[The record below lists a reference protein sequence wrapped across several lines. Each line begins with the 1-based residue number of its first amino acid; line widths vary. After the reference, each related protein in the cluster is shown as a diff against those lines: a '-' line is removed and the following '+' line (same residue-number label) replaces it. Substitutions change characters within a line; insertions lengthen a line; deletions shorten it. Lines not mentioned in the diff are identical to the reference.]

1 MAERSALLKAVSGAF
16 LGSLAPVSPSET
28 PEGLHLS
35 VLLLPQRLATCPSR
49 PSRPLPPPPGRPF
62 VPQEPRSGRPL
73 GSSRLAPFQCL
84 PRRAH
89 PGPSSPGPRGP
100 FRPSVIRQ
108 PEAEQPPP
116 RAVQARGTRR
126 GCGAG
131 RALPAA
137 TPRSPARGRVGP
149 RPQPLPVP
157 CPLRCRPAGPGGR
170 RQEGE
175 GGASGGCSGCG
186 GGNSDGSQGLGNSAP
201 LVEPLRRGDPGS
213 GRQCSPEREQLVAF
227 LILGTWP
234 PLFALCLSTRPTN
247 ALY

>member
-1 MAERSALLKAVSGAF
+1 M
-16 LGSLAPVSPSET
+16 
-28 PEGLHLS
+28 S

-49 PSRPLPPPPGRPF
+49 PSRPPPPPPPGRPF
-62 VPQEPRSGRPL
+62 VPPEPRSGLPL

-89 PGPSSPGPRGP
+89 PWPSSPGPRGP

-108 PEAEQPPP
+108 PEAEQPP
-116 RAVQARGTRR
+116 RAGRAGAGDATGSRGGGHRR
-126 GCGAG
+126 TTLPPG

-149 RPQPLPVP
+149 WPQPLPVP

-170 RQEGE
+170 RQVGE

-186 GGNSDGSQGLGNSAP
+186 GGSSDGSQGLGNSAP
-201 LVEPLRRGDPGS
+201 LVEPLRRGDQGS
-213 GRQCSPEREQLVAF
+213 GWHLPPGRERLVAF